1 MDIKYYFMILWG
13 NKWVIITTLIVT
25 LIVVT
30 IGTLLITPIY
40 SASATLRVAT
50 ASTGSI
56 TSADYAYAERLMNTY
71 TRIATSRP
79 VLEELSNKLSLSDI
93 PDVKVS
99 TISSTELI
107 QILVKDTDPLV
118 AMNAANQLADILIEQ
133 SQELYSGG
141 VKSTTEILAE
151 QLAVAETELNQ
162 ARSDY
167 EALVAVSPNDPDEIT
182 KASLLADLKQKTYE
196 TLLDQYESARVKD
209 ALRANTIT
217 LIDPAVLPLRPS
229 QPRLFLNI
237 TLGFIIGLVAGI
249 GLAFLFEN
257 INPRLYTLDQIEAT
271 TELDIIEKIPS
282 VKKRGLRGV
291 FRKKV
296 PLNRPAFKSSFQKLQ
311 TKISQLSTN
320 NHAKKSLL
328 FTSAV
333 PGEGKS
339 TIVANLAI
347 AMGKAGDNVV
357 IVDCD
362 MRLPTQHKIFG
373 LNNKQGLSTLL
384 TQPIRLI
391 DVIKKNRNPNTW
403 IITSGPEVSNAM
415 ELLGSAQMKAIIEQ
429 LSQKFDYILLDT
441 PALLPV
447 GDAIALASFVD
458 GIVLVTRQYFC
469 KEEDLRETYKQLAD
483 LNPHILGVVVND
495 VKQARSYYNYKYS

>member
-13 NKWVIITTLIVT
+13 NKWIVITTLFVT
-25 LIVVT
+25 LIVVA

-40 SASATLRVAT
+40 TASATLRVAT

-71 TRIATSRP
+71 TKIATTRP
-79 VLEELSNKLSLSDI
+79 VLDELANKLNLSVI
-93 PDVKVS
+93 PEVKVS
-99 TISSTELI
+99 TVSSTELI
-107 QILVKDTDPLV
+107 QILVKSPNPLV
-118 AMNAANQLADILIEQ
+118 AMNAANSLADILIEQ

-151 QLAVAETELNQ
+151 QLTVAENELNQ
-162 ARSDY
+162 ARADY
-167 EALVAVSPNDPDEIT
+167 EAVVANSPNDSEEIS
-182 KASLLADLKQKTYE
+182 KASLLADMKQKTYE
-196 TLLDQYESARVKD
+196 TLLDQYETARVKE
-209 ALRANTIT
+209 AIRANTIT
-217 LIDPAVLPLRPS
+217 LIDPAVLPIIPS
-229 QPRLFLNI
+229 QPKIFMNL
-237 TLGFIIGLVAGI
+237 TLGLIVGLFAGI

-257 INPRLYTLDQIEAT
+257 INPRLYTLDQIESV

-282 VKKRGLRGV
+282 FKRRGISG
-291 FRKKV
+291 FFKKKV
-296 PLNRPAFKSSFQKLQ
+296 PLNKPAFKSSFQKLQ
-311 TKISQLSTN
+311 TKISQLNTGN
-320 NHAKKSLL
+320 PTIKSLM

-339 TIVANLAI
+339 TIVSNLALAI
-347 AMGKAGDNVV
+347 GKAGLNVL

-373 LNNKQGLSTLL
+373 LNNKQGLSTVL
-384 TQPIRLI
+384 TQPVRLI

-415 ELLGSAQMKAIIEQ
+415 ELLGSNQMKIILEQ

-441 PALLPV
+441 PALIPV
-447 GDAIALASFVD
+447 GDAIALATSVD
-458 GIVLVTRQYFC
+458 GIILVTRQLYC
-469 KEEDLRETYKQLAD
+469 KEEDLRETYKQLID
-483 LNPHILGVVVND
+483 LNAHILGVVVND
-495 VKQARSYYNYKYS
+495 VKQTRNYYKYKY